1 MRRLA
6 LATALSLLLLAAPAW
21 AASTNFTIRGAGF
34 GHGIGLSQ
42 WGAFGYAQHGSG
54 WRDIVLHYFKGTRV
68 ASAGDRTIR
77 VLLQSGKGTVWFEG
91 ATRAGGK
98 KLNPAARYRIVKHGL
113 NQVEL
118 RSARGKKL
126 ATYDAPV
133 SISSSS
139 GSFILEGNAL
149 NGLSNGRYRG
159 VLEVRPGLFG
169 GLAAVDALALD
180 D

>member
-21 AASTNFTIRGAGF
+21 AASTDFTIRGAGY

-42 WGAFGYAQHGSG
+42 WGAFGYAQHGSN
-54 WRDIVLHYFKGTRV
+54 WKDIVLHYFKDTRI

-77 VLLQSGKGTVWFEG
+77 VLLQSRDTIWFEG

-98 KLNPAARYRIVKHGL
+98 KLNPSSRYRVMKHGL

-126 ATYDAPV
+126 AT
-133 SISSSS
+133 
-139 GSFILEGNAL
+139 
-149 NGLSNGRYRG
+149 
-159 VLEVRPGLFG
+159 
-169 GLAAVDALALD
+169 VDA
-180 D
+180 